1 MWATLLKEI
10 GKFLLRAYGG
20 EFYNVVKAIRG
31 AKKLRK
37 YSKYAK
43 WLKRTKNKHYALF
56 KKRLRKRYINYI
68 LKHIGVR
75 TLKAIPLG
83 RDIYEIVARGIWFY
97 AKKLA
102 YTQLVPVEIRKII
115 YYLHLLK
122 RMKRSFHKKKKN
134 ITNTNTRRKLR
145 EVKKDPSKAIEQFY
159 NPDQP
164 ENIVNLTKYKPR
176 NDAEKKIIDEILSM
190 IVSFWVKSPERHC
203 FDKAP
208 QWINIKRKQYSV
220 PIAGEIF
227 SKPFRVYQ
235 YKLFSQHSAAQ
246 YYAMAVKTANYG
258 REVFRRIRPKT
269 LDYATRKE
277 LFKLYN
283 K

>member
-1 MWATLLKEI
+1 MWATLLKEL

-20 EFYNVVKAIRG
+20 EFYNVVKAIKG

-43 WLKRTKNKHYALF
+43 WLKRSKNKHYVLF
-56 KKRLRKRYINYI
+56 KKRLRARYIKYI
-68 LKHIGVR
+68 LKGLGKR

-83 RDIYEIVARGIWFY
+83 RDIYEIVTRGFVFY

-102 YTQLVPVEIRKII
+102 YTTLVPVEIRKII
-115 YYLHLLK
+115 YFLHLLK
-122 RMKRSFHKKKKN
+122 RMKRTQYKKKK
-134 ITNTNTRRKLR
+134 ITNTRKSIR
-145 EVKKDPSKAIEQFY
+145 EVKKDPSKVIELFY
-159 NPDQP
+159 NQDQP
-164 ENIVNLTKYKPR
+164 ENIVNLTKCKPR
-176 NDAEKKIIDEILSM
+176 NDGEKKVIDEILST

-208 QWINIKRKQYSV
+208 QWMNIKRRLYSV

-235 YKLFSQHSAAQ
+235 YKLFSQQWAARC
-246 YYAMAVKTANYG
+246 YAMAVNTANYG
-258 REVFRRIRPKT
+258 REVFVRFRPKS

>member
-1 MWATLLKEI
+1 MWVTLFKELL
-10 GKFLLRAYGG
+10 KFLLRAYGG
-20 EFYNVVKAIRG
+20 EAYNVIKAIRG

-43 WLKRTKNKHYALF
+43 WLKRSKNKHYALF
-56 KKRLRKRYINYI
+56 KRRLRQRYIKYI
-68 LKHIGVR
+68 LKHIGIR

-83 RDIYEIVARGIWFY
+83 RDIYEMVTRGIWFY

-102 YTQLVPVEIRKII
+102 YTQLVPVEIRKLI
-115 YYLHLLK
+115 YFLHLLK
-122 RMKRSFHKKKKN
+122 RMKKSHHKKKK
-134 ITNTNTRRKLR
+134 ITNTRKNLR
-145 EVKKDPSKAIEQFY
+145 EVKRNPSKAMELFY

-164 ENIVNLTKYKPR
+164 DNIVNLTKYKPR
-176 NDAEKKIIDEILSM
+176 NDGEKKIIDEILSL

-227 SKPFRVYQ
+227 SKPFKVYQ
-235 YKLFSQHSAAQ
+235 YKLFSEHSAAK
-246 YYAMAVKTANYG
+246 YYSMAVSTQNYG
-258 REVFRRIRPKT
+258 REVFRRIRPKS
-269 LDYATRKE
+269 LDYATRQA

>member
-1 MWATLLKEI
+1 MWATLLKEL

-20 EFYNVVKAIRG
+20 EFYNVVKAIKG

-43 WLKRTKNKHYALF
+43 WLKSTKNKHYALF
-56 KKRLRKRYINYI
+56 KRRLRKRYIKYI
-68 LKHIGVR
+68 LSHIGVR
-75 TLKAIPLG
+75 TLKSIPLG
-83 RDIYEIVARGIWFY
+83 RDIYEIIARGIWFY

-102 YTQLVPVEIRKII
+102 YTQLIPVEIRKLI
-115 YYLHLLK
+115 YLLSLFK
-122 RMKRSFHKKKKN
+122 RMKKTHHKKKN
-134 ITNTNTRRKLR
+134 INSTRKKLR
-145 EVKKDPSKAIEQFY
+145 QVKDDPNKIIELFY
-159 NPDQP
+159 DQDQP
-164 ENIVNLTKYKPR
+164 DNVVNLTKFKPR
-176 NDAEKKIIDEILSM
+176 NDDEKKIIDEILSM

-208 QWINIKRKQYSV
+208 QWINIKRKQYSI

-227 SKPFRVYQ
+227 SKPFRAYQ
-235 YKLFSQHSAAQ
+235 YQLFSQHRAAE
-246 YYAMAVKTANYG
+246 YYKMAVKTANYG
-258 REVFRRIRPKT
+258 REVFRRIRPKS

>member
-1 MWATLLKEI
+1 MWAILFREL

-20 EFYNVVKAIRG
+20 GAYNLIKAIKG

-43 WLKRTKNKHYALF
+43 WLKSTKNKHYALF
-56 KKRLRKRYINYI
+56 KRRLRKRYIKYI
-68 LKHIGVR
+68 LSRIGVR
-75 TLKAIPLG
+75 MLKSIPLG
-83 RDIYEIVARGIWFY
+83 RDIYEIITRGIWFY

-102 YTQLVPVEIRKII
+102 YTTLVPVEIRKLI
-115 YYLHLLK
+115 YWLNLFK
-122 RMKRSFHKKKKN
+122 RMKKHHHKKKN
-134 ITNTNTRRKLR
+134 INSTRKKLR
-145 EVKKDPSKAIEQFY
+145 QVKRDPSKAIELFY
-159 NPDQP
+159 NQDQP
-164 ENIVNLTKYKPR
+164 ENIVNLTKFKPR
-176 NDAEKKIIDEILSM
+176 NDGEKKVIDEILSM

-208 QWINIKRKQYSV
+208 QWINIKRKLYSV

-246 YYAMAVKTANYG
+246 YYSMAVKTSNYG
-258 REVFRRIRPKT
+258 REVFRRIRPKS
-269 LDYATRKE
+269 LDYATRKA
-277 LFKLYN
+277 LFNLYN

>member
-1 MWATLLKEI
+1 MWAILLKEL
-10 GKFLLRAYGG
+10 GKYLLRAYGG
-20 EFYNVVKAIRG
+20 GAYNVIKAIKG

-56 KKRLRKRYINYI
+56 KRRLRKRYIKYI
-68 LKHIGVR
+68 LGRIGVR
-75 TLKAIPLG
+75 TIKSIPLG
-83 RDIYEIVARGIWFY
+83 RDIYEIITRGIWFY

-102 YTQLVPVEIRKII
+102 YTQLVPVEIRKLI
-115 YYLHLLK
+115 YLLSLFR
-122 RMKRSFHKKKKN
+122 RMKKHHHKKKN
-134 ITNTNTRRKLR
+134 INSTRKKLR
-145 EVKKDPSKAIEQFY
+145 QVKRDPNKAIELFY
-159 NPDQP
+159 DQDQP
-164 ENIVNLTKYKPR
+164 ENIVNLTKHKPR
-176 NDAEKKIIDEILSM
+176 NDGEKKIIDEILSM

-235 YKLFSQHSAAQ
+235 YQLFSQHRAAE
-246 YYAMAVKTANYG
+246 YYKMAVKTANYG
-258 REVFRRIRPKT
+258 REVFRRIRPKS
-269 LDYATRKE
+269 LDYVTRKE

>member
-1 MWATLLKEI
+1 MWATLLKEL

-20 EFYNVVKAIRG
+20 EFYNVVKAIKG

-56 KKRLRKRYINYI
+56 KKILRKRYIKYI
-68 LKHIGVR
+68 LSRIGVR
-75 TLKAIPLG
+75 ALKSIPLG
-83 RDIYEIVARGIWFY
+83 RDLYEIVTHGIWFY

-102 YTQLVPVEIRKII
+102 YTQLVPVEIRKLI
-115 YYLHLLK
+115 YLLRLFK
-122 RMKRSFHKKKKN
+122 RMKKTHHKKKN
-134 ITNTNTRRKLR
+134 INSTRKKLR
-145 EVKKDPSKAIEQFY
+145 QVKRDPNKVIELFY
-159 NPDQP
+159 NQDQP
-164 ENIVNLTKYKPR
+164 ENVVNLTKYKPH
-176 NDAEKKIIDEILSM
+176 NDGEKKVIDEILST

-235 YKLFSQHSAAQ
+235 YKLFSQHRAAE

-258 REVFRRIRPKT
+258 REVFRRIRPKS
-269 LDYATRKE
+269 LDYATRKA

>member
-1 MWATLLKEI
+1 MWAILFREL

-20 EFYNVVKAIRG
+20 EFYNVIKAVKG

-43 WLKRTKNKHYALF
+43 WLKRSNNKHYALF
-56 KKRLRKRYINYI
+56 KRRLRKRYINYI
-68 LKHIGVR
+68 LKYIGVR
-75 TLKAIPLG
+75 TLKSIPLG
-83 RDIYEIVARGIWFY
+83 RDIYEIVSRGIWFY

-102 YTQLVPVEIRKII
+102 YTTLVPVEIRKII
-115 YYLHLLK
+115 YLLHLFK
-122 RMKRSFHKKKKN
+122 RMTKKRDYKKKK
-134 ITNTNTRRKLR
+134 ITNTRRKLR
-145 EVKKDPSKAIEQFY
+145 EVKKDPNKAIELFY
-159 NPDQP
+159 NQDQP

-227 SKPFRVYQ
+227 SKPFRIYQ

-246 YYAMAVKTANYG
+246 YYSMAVKTSNYG
-258 REVFRRIRPKT
+258 REVFRRIRPKS
-269 LDYATRKE
+269 LDYATRKA
-277 LFKLYN
+277 LYKLYN

>member
-1 MWATLLKEI
+1 MWATFLREI
-10 GKFLLRAYGG
+10 GKYLLRTYGG
-20 EFYNVVKAIRG
+20 EFYNVVKAVKG

-43 WLKRTKNKHYALF
+43 WLKSTKNKHYALF
-56 KKRLRKRYINYI
+56 KKRLRKRYIKYI
-68 LKHIGVR
+68 LSHIGIR
-75 TLKAIPLG
+75 ALKSIPLG
-83 RDIYEIVARGIWFY
+83 RDIYEIVTRGIWFY

-102 YTQLVPVEIRKII
+102 YTTLVPVEIRKLI
-115 YYLHLLK
+115 YLLRLFK
-122 RMKRSFHKKKKN
+122 RMKKTHHKKKN
-134 ITNTNTRRKLR
+134 INSTRKKLR
-145 EVKKDPSKAIEQFY
+145 QVKRDPNKAIELFY
-159 NPDQP
+159 NQDQP
-164 ENIVNLTKYKPR
+164 ENVVNLTKYKPR
-176 NDAEKKIIDEILSM
+176 NDGEKKVIDEILSM

-235 YKLFSQHSAAQ
+235 YQLFSQHRAAE

-258 REVFRRIRPKT
+258 REVFRRIRPKSW
-269 LDYATRKE
+269 DYARRKE

>member
-1 MWATLLKEI
+1 MWATLLKEL
-10 GKFLLRAYGG
+10 GKYLLRAYGG
-20 EFYNVVKAIRG
+20 EFYNVVKAIKG

-37 YSKYAK
+37 YRKYAK
-43 WLKRTKNKHYALF
+43 WLKSTKNKHYALF
-56 KKRLRKRYINYI
+56 KRRLRKRYIKYM
-68 LKHIGVR
+68 LSHIGVR
-75 TLKAIPLG
+75 ALKSIPLG
-83 RDIYEIVARGIWFY
+83 RDIYEIVSRGIWFY

-102 YTQLVPVEIRKII
+102 YTQLVPVEIRKLI
-115 YYLHLLK
+115 YLLSLFK
-122 RMKRSFHKKKKN
+122 RRKKQHHKKKKIN
-134 ITNTNTRRKLR
+134 SMRKRLR
-145 EVKKDPSKAIEQFY
+145 QVKKDPNKAIELFY
-159 NPDQP
+159 NQDEP
-164 ENIVNLTKYKPR
+164 ENIVKLTKYKPR
-176 NDAEKKIIDEILSM
+176 NDGERKIIDEILSM

-235 YKLFSQHSAAQ
+235 YQLFSQHRAAE
-246 YYAMAVKTANYG
+246 YYKMAVKTANYG
-258 REVFRRIRPKT
+258 REVFRRIRPKS
-269 LDYATRKE
+269 LDYVTRKE

>member
-1 MWATLLKEI
+1 MWATLLREF
-10 GKFLLRAYGG
+10 GKYLLRAYGG
-20 EFYNVVKAIRG
+20 EFYNVVKAIKG

-37 YSKYAK
+37 YRKYAK
-43 WLKRTKNKHYALF
+43 WLKSTKNKHYALF
-56 KKRLRKRYINYI
+56 KRRLRKRYIKYI
-68 LKHIGVR
+68 LRCIGVR
-75 TLKAIPLG
+75 TLKSIPLG
-83 RDIYEIVARGIWFY
+83 RDIYEIITRGIWFY

-102 YTQLVPVEIRKII
+102 YTQLVPIEIRKLI
-115 YYLHLLK
+115 YLLSLFK
-122 RMKRSFHKKKKN
+122 RMKKQHHKKKN
-134 ITNTNTRRKLR
+134 INSTRKRLR
-145 EVKKDPSKAIEQFY
+145 QVKKDPNKAIELFY
-159 NPDQP
+159 NQDQP
-164 ENIVNLTKYKPR
+164 ENVVNLTKYKPR
-176 NDAEKKIIDEILSM
+176 NDGEKKIIDEILSM

-235 YKLFSQHSAAQ
+235 YQLFSQHRAAE

-258 REVFRRIRPKT
+258 REVFRRIRPKS
-269 LDYATRKE
+269 LDYVTRKE

>member
-1 MWATLLKEI
+1 MWATLLKEL

-20 EFYNVVKAIRG
+20 EFYNVVKAIKG

-43 WLKRTKNKHYALF
+43 WLKSTKNKHYALF
-56 KKRLRKRYINYI
+56 KKRLRKRYIKYI
-68 LKHIGVR
+68 LSHIGVR
-75 TLKAIPLG
+75 TLKSIPLG
-83 RDIYEIVARGIWFY
+83 RDIYEIVTRGIWFY

-102 YTQLVPVEIRKII
+102 YTQLVPVEIRKLI
-115 YYLHLLK
+115 YLLSLFK
-122 RMKRSFHKKKKN
+122 RMKKHHHKKKN
-134 ITNTNTRRKLR
+134 INSTRKKLR
-145 EVKKDPSKAIEQFY
+145 QVKRDPNKAIELFY
-159 NPDQP
+159 NQDEP
-164 ENIVNLTKYKPR
+164 ENIVNLTKHKPR
-176 NDAEKKIIDEILSM
+176 NDVEKKVIDEILSM

-235 YKLFSQHSAAQ
+235 YQLFSQHRAAE
-246 YYAMAVKTANYG
+246 YYKMAVKTANYG
-258 REVFRRIRPKT
+258 REVFRRIRPKS
-269 LDYATRKE
+269 LNYATRQE

>member
-1 MWATLLKEI
+1 MWAILLREL
-10 GKFLLRAYGG
+10 GKYLLRAYGG
-20 EFYNVVKAIRG
+20 GFYNLVKAVRG

-43 WLKRTKNKHYALF
+43 WLKRSNNKHYALF
-56 KKRLRKRYINYI
+56 KKRLRARYIKYI
-68 LKHIGVR
+68 LSRIGVR
-75 TLKAIPLG
+75 ELKSIPLG
-83 RDIYEIVARGIWFY
+83 RDIYEIVTRGIWFY
-97 AKKLA
+97 AKKLV

-115 YYLHLLK
+115 YLLHLFR
-122 RMKRSFHKKKKN
+122 RMKKGHHKKKN
-134 ITNTNTRRKLR
+134 ITNTRRKLR
-145 EVKKDPSKAIEQFY
+145 EVKKDPNKAIDLFY
-159 NPDQP
+159 NEDQP

-176 NDAEKKIIDEILSM
+176 NDGEKKIIDEILSM

-227 SKPFRVYQ
+227 SKPFRAYQ

-258 REVFRRIRPKT
+258 REVFRRIRPKS
-269 LDYATRKE
+269 LDYVTRKE

>member
-1 MWATLLKEI
+1 MWAILFRELA
-10 GKFLLRAYGG
+10 KFLLRAYGG
-20 EFYNVVKAIRG
+20 EIYNVIKAVRG

-43 WLKRTKNKHYALF
+43 WLKRSNNKHYALF
-56 KKRLRKRYINYI
+56 KRRLRNRYIKYI
-68 LKHIGVR
+68 LKGLGKR
-75 TLKAIPLG
+75 ALKSIPLG
-83 RDIYEIVARGIWFY
+83 RDIYEIVVRGIWFY

-102 YTQLVPVEIRKII
+102 YTELVPVEIRKLI
-115 YYLHLLK
+115 YFLHLFK
-122 RMKRSFHKKKKN
+122 RMKRTHHKKKN
-134 ITNTNTRRKLR
+134 ITNTRRKLR
-145 EVKKDPSKAIEQFY
+145 EVKKDPNKAIELFY
-159 NPDQP
+159 NEDQP
-164 ENIVNLTKYKPR
+164 ENIVNLTKYKPH
-176 NDAEKKIIDEILSM
+176 NDGEKKIIDEILSM

-258 REVFRRIRPKT
+258 REVFRRIRPKS
-269 LDYATRKE
+269 LDYATRKA
-277 LFKLYN
+277 LFNLYN

>member
-1 MWATLLKEI
+1 MWAILFREL

-20 EFYNVVKAIRG
+20 EFYNIVKAIKST
-31 AKKLRK
+31 KKLR
-37 YSKYAK
+37 KYAK
-43 WLKRTKNKHYALF
+43 WLKRSNNKHYALF
-56 KKRLRKRYINYI
+56 KRRLRNRYIKYI
-68 LKHIGVR
+68 LSHIGVR
-75 TLKAIPLG
+75 ALKAIPLG
-83 RDIYEIVARGIWFY
+83 RDIYEIVARGFVFY

-102 YTQLVPVEIRKII
+102 YTTLVPVEIRKII
-115 YYLHLLK
+115 YFLHLLK
-122 RMKRSFHKKKKN
+122 RLKKGNYKKKK
-134 ITNTNTRRKLR
+134 ITNTRRKLR
-145 EVKKDPSKAIEQFY
+145 EVKKDPNKAIETFY

-164 ENIVNLTKYKPR
+164 ENIVNLTKCKPR
-176 NDAEKKIIDEILSM
+176 NDGEKKIIDDILSM

-246 YYAMAVKTANYG
+246 YYSMAVKTANYG
-258 REVFRRIRPKT
+258 REVFKRIRPKS
-269 LDYATRKE
+269 LDYATRKA

>member
-1 MWATLLKEI
+1 MWAILFREL
-10 GKFLLRAYGG
+10 GKYLLRAYGG
-20 EFYNVVKAIRG
+20 GAYNVIKAIKG

-43 WLKRTKNKHYALF
+43 WLKSTKNKHYALF
-56 KKRLRKRYINYI
+56 KRRLRKRYIKYI
-68 LKHIGVR
+68 LSRIGVR
-75 TLKAIPLG
+75 TLKSIPLG
-83 RDIYEIVARGIWFY
+83 RDIYEIIARGIWFY

-102 YTQLVPVEIRKII
+102 YTTLVPVEIRKLI
-115 YYLHLLK
+115 YLLSLFK
-122 RMKRSFHKKKKN
+122 RMKKTHHKKKN
-134 ITNTNTRRKLR
+134 INSTRKKLR
-145 EVKKDPSKAIEQFY
+145 QVKKDPNKAIELFY
-159 NPDQP
+159 DQDQP
-164 ENIVNLTKYKPR
+164 ENIVNLTKHKPR
-176 NDAEKKIIDEILSM
+176 NNGEKKVIDEILSM

-235 YKLFSQHSAAQ
+235 YQLFSQHRAAE

-258 REVFRRIRPKT
+258 REVFRRIRPKS
-269 LDYATRKE
+269 LNYATRQA

>member
-1 MWATLLKEI
+1 MWATLLKEL

-20 EFYNVVKAIRG
+20 EFYNVVKAVKG

-43 WLKRTKNKHYALF
+43 WLKSTKNKHYALF
-56 KKRLRKRYINYI
+56 KRRLRKRYIKYI
-68 LKHIGVR
+68 LSHIGVR
-75 TLKAIPLG
+75 TLKSIPLG
-83 RDIYEIVARGIWFY
+83 RDIYEIIARGIWFY

-102 YTQLVPVEIRKII
+102 YTQLIPVEIRKLI
-115 YYLHLLK
+115 YLLSLFK
-122 RMKRSFHKKKKN
+122 RMKKTHHKKKN
-134 ITNTNTRRKLR
+134 INSTRKKLR
-145 EVKKDPSKAIEQFY
+145 QVKDDPNKIIELFY
-159 NPDQP
+159 DQDQP
-164 ENIVNLTKYKPR
+164 DNVVNLTKFKPR
-176 NDAEKKIIDEILSM
+176 NDDEKKIIDEILSM

-208 QWINIKRKQYSV
+208 QWINIKRKQYSI

-227 SKPFRVYQ
+227 SKPFRAYQ
-235 YKLFSQHSAAQ
+235 YQLFSQHRAAE
-246 YYAMAVKTANYG
+246 YYKMAVKTANYG
-258 REVFRRIRPKT
+258 REVFRRIRPKS

>member
-1 MWATLLKEI
+1 MWATLLREL

-20 EFYNVVKAIRG
+20 EFYNVVKAIKG

-43 WLKRTKNKHYALF
+43 WLKSTKNKHYALF
-56 KKRLRKRYINYI
+56 KKRLRARYIKYI
-68 LKHIGVR
+68 LKGLGKR

-83 RDIYEIVARGIWFY
+83 RDIYEIVARGFVFY

-102 YTQLVPVEIRKII
+102 YTTLVPVEIRKLI
-115 YYLHLLK
+115 YFLHLFK
-122 RMKRSFHKKKKN
+122 RITKKRDYKRKK
-134 ITNTNTRRKLR
+134 ITNTRKSIR
-145 EVKKDPSKAIEQFY
+145 EVKKDPNKAIELFY
-159 NPDQP
+159 NQDQP

-176 NDAEKKIIDEILSM
+176 NDGEKKIIDEILSM

-235 YKLFSQHSAAQ
+235 YQIFSQHRAAE

-258 REVFRRIRPKT
+258 REVFRRFRPKS
-269 LDYATRKE
+269 LNYATRQE

>member
-1 MWATLLKEI
+1 MWAILFRELS
-10 GKFLLRAYGG
+10 KFLLRAYGG
-20 EFYNVVKAIRG
+20 EIYNVVKAVRG

-43 WLKRTKNKHYALF
+43 WLKHSNNKHYTLF
-56 KKRLRKRYINYI
+56 KKRLRARYIKYI
-68 LKHIGVR
+68 LKGFGKR
-75 TLKAIPLG
+75 ALKSIPLG
-83 RDIYEIVARGIWFY
+83 RDIYEIITRGIWFY

-102 YTQLVPVEIRKII
+102 YTELVPIEIRKLI
-115 YYLHLLK
+115 YYLHLFK
-122 RMKRSFHKKKKN
+122 RIKKSHHKKNK
-134 ITNTNTRRKLR
+134 ITNTRRKLR

-159 NPDQP
+159 NEEQP

-176 NDAEKKIIDEILSM
+176 NDGEKKIIDEILSM

-258 REVFRRIRPKT
+258 REVFKRIRPKS
-269 LDYATRKE
+269 LDYVTRKE

>member
-1 MWATLLKEI
+1 MWAILFREL

-20 EFYNVVKAIRG
+20 EIYNVIKAIRG

-43 WLKRTKNKHYALF
+43 WLKRSNNKHYALF
-56 KKRLRKRYINYI
+56 KKRLRARYIKYI
-68 LKHIGVR
+68 LKGLGKR
-75 TLKAIPLG
+75 GLKAIPLG
-83 RDIYEIVARGIWFY
+83 RDIYEIVTHGFVFY

-102 YTQLVPVEIRKII
+102 YTTLVPVEIRKLI
-115 YYLHLLK
+115 YFLHLFRRIKNSHHK
-122 RMKRSFHKKKKN
+122 RKK

-145 EVKKDPSKAIEQFY
+145 EVKKDPTKVNDLFY
-159 NPDQP
+159 NEDQP

-235 YKLFSQHSAAQ
+235 YKLFSQHSAAK
-246 YYAMAVKTANYG
+246 YYKMAVSTSNYG
-258 REVFRRIRPKT
+258 REVFKRIRPKS
-269 LDYATRKE
+269 LDYATRKA

>member
-1 MWATLLKEI
+1 MWATLFKELL
-10 GKFLLRAYGG
+10 KFLLRAYGG
-20 EFYNVVKAIRG
+20 EAYNVIKAIRG

-43 WLKRTKNKHYALF
+43 WLKRSKNKHYALF
-56 KKRLRKRYINYI
+56 KRRLRNRYIKYI
-68 LKHIGVR
+68 LKHIGIR

-83 RDIYEIVARGIWFY
+83 RDIYEMVTRGIWFY

-102 YTQLVPVEIRKII
+102 YTQLVPVEIRKLI
-115 YYLHLLK
+115 YFLHLLK
-122 RMKRSFHKKKKN
+122 RMKKSHHKKKK
-134 ITNTNTRRKLR
+134 ITNTRKSIR
-145 EVKKDPSKAIEQFY
+145 EVKRDPSKAMELFY
-159 NPDQP
+159 NPDNP
-164 ENIVNLTKYKPR
+164 DNIVNLTKYKPR
-176 NDAEKKIIDEILSM
+176 NDGEKKIIDEILSL

-227 SKPFRVYQ
+227 SKPFKVYQ
-235 YKLFSQHSAAQ
+235 YKLFSEHSAAK
-246 YYAMAVKTANYG
+246 YYSMAVSTQNYG
-258 REVFRRIRPKT
+258 REVFRRIRPKS
-269 LDYATRKE
+269 LDYATRKA
-277 LFKLYN
+277 LYKLYN

>member
-1 MWATLLKEI
+1 MWATLLKEL
-10 GKFLLRAYGG
+10 GKYLLRAYGG
-20 EFYNVVKAIRG
+20 EFYNVVKAVKG

-43 WLKRTKNKHYALF
+43 WLKSTKNKHYALF
-56 KKRLRKRYINYI
+56 KKRLRKRYIKYI
-68 LKHIGVR
+68 LSHIGIR
-75 TLKAIPLG
+75 ALKSIPLG
-83 RDIYEIVARGIWFY
+83 RDIYEIVTRGIWFY

-102 YTQLVPVEIRKII
+102 YTQLVPVEIRKLI
-115 YYLHLLK
+115 YLLSLFK
-122 RMKRSFHKKKKN
+122 RMKKSHHKKKN
-134 ITNTNTRRKLR
+134 INSTRKKLR
-145 EVKKDPSKAIEQFY
+145 QVKRDPNKAIELFY
-159 NPDQP
+159 NQDQP

-176 NDAEKKIIDEILSM
+176 NDGEKKIIDEILSM

-235 YKLFSQHSAAQ
+235 YQLFSQHRAAE
-246 YYAMAVKTANYG
+246 YYKMAVKTANYG
-258 REVFRRIRPKT
+258 REVFRRIRPKS
-269 LDYATRKE
+269 LDYVTRKE

>member
-1 MWATLLKEI
+1 MWAILFREL

-20 EFYNVVKAIRG
+20 EIYNVVKAVRG

-43 WLKRTKNKHYALF
+43 WLKRSNNKHYALF
-56 KKRLRKRYINYI
+56 KKRLRARYIKYI
-68 LKHIGVR
+68 LKWFGKR
-75 TLKAIPLG
+75 TLKSIPLG
-83 RDIYEIVARGIWFY
+83 RDIYEIVSRGIWFY

-102 YTQLVPVEIRKII
+102 YTELVPVEIRKLI
-115 YYLHLLK
+115 YLLNLFK
-122 RMKRSFHKKKKN
+122 RMKKSHHKKRN

-176 NDAEKKIIDEILSM
+176 NDAEKKIIDDILSM

-227 SKPFRVYQ
+227 SKPFRIYQ

-246 YYAMAVKTANYG
+246 YYSMAVKTSNYG
-258 REVFRRIRPKT
+258 REVFRRIRPKS
-269 LDYATRKE
+269 LDYATRKA
-277 LFKLYN
+277 LYKLYN

>member
-1 MWATLLKEI
+1 MWAILFREL
-10 GKFLLRAYGG
+10 GKYLLRAYGG
-20 EFYNVVKAIRG
+20 GAYNVIKAIKG

-56 KKRLRKRYINYI
+56 KRRLRKRYIKYI
-68 LKHIGVR
+68 LSRIGVR
-75 TLKAIPLG
+75 TLKSIPLG
-83 RDIYEIVARGIWFY
+83 RDIYEIIARGIWFY

-102 YTQLVPVEIRKII
+102 YTTLVPVEIRKLI
-115 YYLHLLK
+115 YLLSLFK
-122 RMKRSFHKKKKN
+122 RMKKTHHKKKN
-134 ITNTNTRRKLR
+134 INSTRKKLR
-145 EVKKDPSKAIEQFY
+145 QVKKDPNKAIELFY
-159 NPDQP
+159 DQDQP
-164 ENIVNLTKYKPR
+164 ENIVNLTKHKPR
-176 NDAEKKIIDEILSM
+176 NNGEKKVIDEILSM

-235 YKLFSQHSAAQ
+235 YQLFSQHRAAE

-258 REVFRRIRPKT
+258 REVFRRIRPKS
-269 LDYATRKE
+269 LNYATRQA

>member
-1 MWATLLKEI
+1 MWATFLREI
-10 GKFLLRAYGG
+10 GKYLLRAYGG
-20 EFYNVVKAIRG
+20 EFYNVVKAVKG

-43 WLKRTKNKHYALF
+43 WLKSTKNKHYALF
-56 KKRLRKRYINYI
+56 KKRLRKRYIKYI
-68 LKHIGVR
+68 LSHFGVR
-75 TLKAIPLG
+75 TLKSIPLG
-83 RDIYEIVARGIWFY
+83 RDIYEIVTRGIWFY

-102 YTQLVPVEIRKII
+102 YTQLVPIEIRKLI
-115 YYLHLLK
+115 YLLSVLK
-122 RMKRSFHKKKKN
+122 RMKKHHHKKKN
-134 ITNTNTRRKLR
+134 INSTRKKLR
-145 EVKKDPSKAIEQFY
+145 QVKKDPNKAIELFY
-159 NPDQP
+159 NQDQP
-164 ENIVNLTKYKPR
+164 ENVVKLTKYKPR
-176 NDAEKKIIDEILSM
+176 NDGEKKVIDEILSM

-235 YKLFSQHSAAQ
+235 YQLFSQHRAAE

-258 REVFRRIRPKT
+258 REVFRRIRPKS
-269 LDYATRKE
+269 LDYVTRKE

>member
-1 MWATLLKEI
+1 MWATLFRELVKY
-10 GKFLLRAYGG
+10 LLRAYGG
-20 EFYNVVKAIRG
+20 EIYNVIKAIRG

-43 WLKRTKNKHYALF
+43 WLKRSNNKHYALF
-56 KKRLRKRYINYI
+56 KKRLRQRYIKYI

-83 RDIYEIVARGIWFY
+83 RDIYEIVTRGFIFY
-97 AKKLA
+97 ANKLA
-102 YTQLVPVEIRKII
+102 YTELVPVEIRKII
-115 YYLHLLK
+115 YFLHLLK
-122 RMKRSFHKKKKN
+122 RMKKANYKKKK
-134 ITNTNTRRKLR
+134 ITNTRKSIR
-145 EVKKDPSKAIEQFY
+145 QVKRNPAKAMELFY

-176 NDAEKKIIDEILSM
+176 NDAEKKIIDEILSL

-227 SKPFRVYQ
+227 SKPFKVYQ
-235 YKLFSQHSAAQ
+235 YKLFSEHSAAK
-246 YYAMAVKTANYG
+246 YYSMAVSTQNYG
-258 REVFRRIRPKT
+258 REVFRRIRPKS
-269 LDYATRKE
+269 LDYATRQA
-277 LFKLYN
+277 LYKLYN

>member
-1 MWATLLKEI
+1 MWATLLREL

-43 WLKRTKNKHYALF
+43 WLKSTKNKHYALF
-56 KKRLRKRYINYI
+56 KKRLRARYIKYI
-68 LKHIGVR
+68 LSHIGVR
-75 TLKAIPLG
+75 TLKSIPLG
-83 RDIYEIVARGIWFY
+83 RDIYEIVTRGIWFY

-115 YYLHLLK
+115 YFLHLFK
-122 RMKRSFHKKKKN
+122 RMKREHYKKKK
-134 ITNTNTRRKLR
+134 ITNTRKSIR
-145 EVKKDPSKAIEQFY
+145 QVKKDPNKAIELFY
-159 NPDQP
+159 NQEQP
-164 ENIVNLTKYKPR
+164 ENIVKLTKYKPR
-176 NDAEKKIIDEILSM
+176 NDGEKKVIDEILSL

-235 YKLFSQHSAAQ
+235 YQIFSQHRAAE
-246 YYAMAVKTANYG
+246 YYAMAVKTQNYG
-258 REVFRRIRPKT
+258 REVFRRFRPKS
-269 LDYATRKE
+269 LNYATRKE

>member
-1 MWATLLKEI
+1 MWAILFREV

-20 EFYNVVKAIRG
+20 EIYNVVKAIRG

-43 WLKRTKNKHYALF
+43 WLKRSKNKHYALF
-56 KKRLRKRYINYI
+56 KKRLRARYIKYI
-68 LKHIGVR
+68 LKWFGKR

-102 YTQLVPVEIRKII
+102 YTTLVPVEIRKII
-115 YYLHLLK
+115 YFLHLLK
-122 RMKRSFHKKKKN
+122 RITKKRDYKKKK
-134 ITNTNTRRKLR
+134 ITNTRRKLR
-145 EVKKDPSKAIEQFY
+145 EVKKDPNKAGELFY
-159 NPDQP
+159 NEDQP

-246 YYAMAVKTANYG
+246 YYKMAVSTANYG
-258 REVFRRIRPKT
+258 REVFKRIRPKS

>member
-1 MWATLLKEI
+1 MWATLLKEL

-20 EFYNVVKAIRG
+20 EFYNVVKAIKG

-43 WLKRTKNKHYALF
+43 WLKSTKNKHYALF
-56 KKRLRKRYINYI
+56 KKRLRKRYIKYI
-68 LKHIGVR
+68 LSHIGVR
-75 TLKAIPLG
+75 TLKSIPLG
-83 RDIYEIVARGIWFY
+83 RDIYEIITRGIWFY
-97 AKKLA
+97 SKKLA
-102 YTQLVPVEIRKII
+102 YTQLVPVEIRKLI
-115 YYLHLLK
+115 YLLSLFK
-122 RMKRSFHKKKKN
+122 RMKKSHHKKK
-134 ITNTNTRRKLR
+134 NTNSTRKKLR
-145 EVKKDPSKAIEQFY
+145 QVKRDPNKAIELFY
-159 NPDQP
+159 NQDQP
-164 ENIVNLTKYKPR
+164 ENIVNLTKYKPH
-176 NDAEKKIIDEILSM
+176 NNGEKKVIDEILSM

-208 QWINIKRKQYSV
+208 QWINIKRKIYSV

-235 YKLFSQHSAAQ
+235 YKLFTQQHAAV
-246 YYAMAVKTANYG
+246 YYKMAVKTANYG
-258 REVFRRIRPKT
+258 REVFVRIRPKS
-269 LDYATRKE
+269 LDYATRQE

>member
-1 MWATLLKEI
+1 MWAILFREL

-20 EFYNVVKAIRG
+20 EFYNIVKAIKG

-37 YSKYAK
+37 YGKYAK
-43 WLKRTKNKHYALF
+43 WLKRSNNKHYALF
-56 KKRLRKRYINYI
+56 KRRLRNRYIKYI
-68 LKHIGVR
+68 LSHIGVR
-75 TLKAIPLG
+75 ALKAIPLG
-83 RDIYEIVARGIWFY
+83 RDIYEIVARGFVFY

-102 YTQLVPVEIRKII
+102 YTTLVPVEIRKII
-115 YYLHLLK
+115 YFLHLLK
-122 RMKRSFHKKKKN
+122 RLKKGNYKKKK
-134 ITNTNTRRKLR
+134 ITNTRRKLR
-145 EVKKDPSKAIEQFY
+145 EVKKDPNKAIETFY

-164 ENIVNLTKYKPR
+164 ENIVNLTKCKPR
-176 NDAEKKIIDEILSM
+176 NDGEKKIIDDILSM

-246 YYAMAVKTANYG
+246 YYSMAVKTANYG
-258 REVFRRIRPKT
+258 REVFKRIRPKS
-269 LDYATRKE
+269 LDYATRKA

>member
-1 MWATLLKEI
+1 MWAILLREL
-10 GKFLLRAYGG
+10 GKYLLRAYGAG
-20 EFYNVVKAIRG
+20 FYNLVKAVRG

-43 WLKRTKNKHYALF
+43 WLKRSNNKHYALF
-56 KKRLRKRYINYI
+56 KKRLRARYIKYI
-68 LKHIGVR
+68 LSRIGVR
-75 TLKAIPLG
+75 MLKSIPLG
-83 RDIYEIVARGIWFY
+83 RDIYEIVTRGIWFY
-97 AKKLA
+97 AKKLV

-115 YYLHLLK
+115 YLLHLFR
-122 RMKRSFHKKKKN
+122 RMKKGHHKKKN
-134 ITNTNTRRKLR
+134 ITNTRRKLR
-145 EVKKDPSKAIEQFY
+145 EVKKDPNKAIDLFY
-159 NPDQP
+159 NEDQP

-176 NDAEKKIIDEILSM
+176 NDGEKKIIDEILSM

-258 REVFRRIRPKT
+258 REVFRRIRPKS
-269 LDYATRKE
+269 LDYVTRKE

>member
-1 MWATLLKEI
+1 MWATLLREL

-20 EFYNVVKAIRG
+20 EFYNVVKAIKG

-43 WLKRTKNKHYALF
+43 WLKSTKNKHYALF
-56 KKRLRKRYINYI
+56 KKRLRKRYIKYI
-68 LKHIGVR
+68 LSHIGVR
-75 TLKAIPLG
+75 TLKSIPLG
-83 RDIYEIVARGIWFY
+83 RDIYEIVTRGIWFY

-102 YTQLVPVEIRKII
+102 YTQLVPVEIRKLI
-115 YYLHLLK
+115 YLLSLFK
-122 RMKRSFHKKKKN
+122 RMKKHHHKKKN
-134 ITNTNTRRKLR
+134 INSTRKKLR
-145 EVKKDPSKAIEQFY
+145 QVKRDPNKAIELFY
-159 NPDQP
+159 NQDEP
-164 ENIVNLTKYKPR
+164 ENIVNLTKHKPH
-176 NDAEKKIIDEILSM
+176 NDSEKKVIDEILSM

-235 YKLFSQHSAAQ
+235 YQLFSQHRAAE
-246 YYAMAVKTANYG
+246 YYKMAVKTANYG
-258 REVFRRIRPKT
+258 REVFRRIRPKS
-269 LDYATRKE
+269 LDYVTRQE

>member
-20 EFYNVVKAIRG
+20 EFYNVVKAVKG

-56 KKRLRKRYINYI
+56 KKTLRKRYIKYI
-68 LKHIGVR
+68 LSRIGIR
-75 TLKAIPLG
+75 TLKSIPLG
-83 RDIYEIVARGIWFY
+83 RDLYEIVSHGIWFY
-97 AKKLA
+97 AKKLV
-102 YTQLVPVEIRKII
+102 YTQLVPVEIRKLI
-115 YYLHLLK
+115 YLLRLFK
-122 RMKRSFHKKKKN
+122 RMKKHHHKKKN
-134 ITNTNTRRKLR
+134 INSTRKKLR
-145 EVKKDPSKAIEQFY
+145 QVKDDPNKVIELFY
-159 NPDQP
+159 NQDQP
-164 ENIVNLTKYKPR
+164 ENVVNLTKYKPH
-176 NDAEKKIIDEILSM
+176 NDGEKKVIDEILST

-235 YKLFSQHSAAQ
+235 YKLFTQQQAAE
-246 YYAMAVKTANYG
+246 YYKMAVQTANYG
-258 REVFRRIRPKT
+258 REVFRRIRPKS

>member
-1 MWATLLKEI
+1 MWAILFREL

-20 EFYNVVKAIRG
+20 EFYNIVKAVKG

-37 YSKYAK
+37 YGKYAK
-43 WLKRTKNKHYALF
+43 WLKRSNNKHYALF
-56 KKRLRKRYINYI
+56 KRRLRNRYIKYI
-68 LKHIGVR
+68 LSHIGVR
-75 TLKAIPLG
+75 ALKAIPLG
-83 RDIYEIVARGIWFY
+83 RDIYEIVARGFVFY

-102 YTQLVPVEIRKII
+102 YTTLVPVEIRKII
-115 YYLHLLK
+115 YFLHLLK
-122 RMKRSFHKKKKN
+122 RLKKGNYKKKK
-134 ITNTNTRRKLR
+134 ITNTRRKLR
-145 EVKKDPSKAIEQFY
+145 EVKKDPNKAIETFY

-164 ENIVNLTKYKPR
+164 ENIVNLTKCKPR
-176 NDAEKKIIDEILSM
+176 NGAEKKIIDDILSM

-246 YYAMAVKTANYG
+246 YYSMAVKTANYG
-258 REVFRRIRPKT
+258 REVFKRIRPKS
-269 LDYATRKE
+269 LDYATRKA

>member
-1 MWATLLKEI
+1 MWAILLREL

-20 EFYNVVKAIRG
+20 EFYNVVKAIKG

-43 WLKRTKNKHYALF
+43 WLKSTKNKHYALF
-56 KKRLRKRYINYI
+56 KKRLRKRYIKYI
-68 LKHIGVR
+68 LSHIGIR
-75 TLKAIPLG
+75 TLKSIPLG
-83 RDIYEIVARGIWFY
+83 RDIYEIVTRGIWFY

-102 YTQLVPVEIRKII
+102 YTQLVPVEIRKLI
-115 YYLHLLK
+115 YLLSLFK
-122 RMKRSFHKKKKN
+122 RMKKSHHKKKN
-134 ITNTNTRRKLR
+134 INSTRKKLR
-145 EVKKDPSKAIEQFY
+145 QVKRDPNKAIELFY
-159 NPDQP
+159 DQDQP

-176 NDAEKKIIDEILSM
+176 NDGEKKIIDEILSM

-235 YKLFSQHSAAQ
+235 YQLFSQHRAAE
-246 YYAMAVKTANYG
+246 YYKMAVKTANYG
-258 REVFRRIRPKT
+258 REVFRRIRPKS
-269 LDYATRKE
+269 LDYVTRKE

>member
-1 MWATLLKEI
+1 MWATLLKEL

-20 EFYNVVKAIRG
+20 EFYNVVKAIKG

-56 KKRLRKRYINYI
+56 KKRLRKRYIKYF
-68 LKHIGVR
+68 LSRIGVR
-75 TLKAIPLG
+75 ALKSIPLG
-83 RDIYEIVARGIWFY
+83 RDIYEIVTHGIWFY

-102 YTQLVPVEIRKII
+102 YTQLVPVEIRKLI
-115 YYLHLLK
+115 YLLSLFK
-122 RMKRSFHKKKKN
+122 RMKKTHHKKKK
-134 ITNTNTRRKLR
+134 TDSTRKKLR
-145 EVKKDPSKAIEQFY
+145 QVKRDPNKAIELFY
-159 NPDQP
+159 NQDQP
-164 ENIVNLTKYKPR
+164 ENVVKLTKYKPH
-176 NDAEKKIIDEILSM
+176 NDGEKKIIDEILSM

-235 YKLFSQHSAAQ
+235 YQLFSQHRAAE
-246 YYAMAVKTANYG
+246 YYKMAVKTANYG
-258 REVFRRIRPKT
+258 REVFRRIRPKS

>member
-1 MWATLLKEI
+1 MWATLFKELL
-10 GKFLLRAYGG
+10 KFLLRAYGG
-20 EFYNVVKAIRG
+20 EAYNVIKAIRG

-43 WLKRTKNKHYALF
+43 WLKRSKNKHYALF
-56 KKRLRKRYINYI
+56 KRRLRQRYIKYI
-68 LKHIGVR
+68 LKHIGIR
-75 TLKAIPLG
+75 ALKAIPLG
-83 RDIYEIVARGIWFY
+83 RDIYEIVTRGFVFY

-102 YTQLVPVEIRKII
+102 YTKLVPVEIRKLI
-115 YYLHLLK
+115 YFLNLLK
-122 RMKRSFHKKKKN
+122 RMTKKTGHKKKK
-134 ITNTNTRRKLR
+134 ITNTRKNLR
-145 EVKKDPSKAIEQFY
+145 EVKRNPSKAMELFY

-164 ENIVNLTKYKPR
+164 DNVVNLTKYKPR
-176 NDAEKKIIDEILSM
+176 NDAEKKIIDEILSL

-227 SKPFRVYQ
+227 SKPFKVYQ
-235 YKLFSQHSAAQ
+235 YKLFSEHSAAK
-246 YYAMAVKTANYG
+246 YYSMAVSTQNYG
-258 REVFRRIRPKT
+258 REVFRRIRPKS
-269 LDYATRKE
+269 LDYATRKA
-277 LFKLYN
+277 LYKLYN

>member
-1 MWATLLKEI
+1 MWATLFRELC
-10 GKFLLRAYGG
+10 KFLLRAYGG
-20 EFYNVVKAIRG
+20 EIYNVVKAVRG

-43 WLKRTKNKHYALF
+43 WLKRSNNAHYALF
-56 KKRLRKRYINYI
+56 KRHLRQRYIKYI
-68 LKHIGVR
+68 LKHIGIR
-75 TLKAIPLG
+75 TLKSIPLG
-83 RDIYEIVARGIWFY
+83 RDIYEITTHGIWFY

-102 YTQLVPVEIRKII
+102 YTQLVPVEIRKLI
-115 YYLHLLK
+115 YFLNLFK
-122 RMKRSFHKKKKN
+122 RMKRGNYKKKK
-134 ITNTNTRRKLR
+134 ITNTRKSIR
-145 EVKKDPSKAIEQFY
+145 QVKKDPNKAIELFY
-159 NPDQP
+159 NQEQP
-164 ENIVNLTKYKPR
+164 ENIVKLTKYKPR
-176 NDAEKKIIDEILSM
+176 NNAEKKIIDEILSL

-235 YKLFSQHSAAQ
+235 YKLFSQHSAAK
-246 YYAMAVKTANYG
+246 YYSMAVKTSNYG
-258 REVFRRIRPKT
+258 REVFKRIRPKS
-269 LDYATRKE
+269 LDYPTRQA
-277 LFKLYN
+277 LYKLYN

>member
-1 MWATLLKEI
+1 MWATLFRELA
-10 GKFLLRAYGG
+10 KFLLRAYGG
-20 EFYNVVKAIRG
+20 EFYNVVKAVRG

-43 WLKRTKNKHYALF
+43 WLKRANNKHYALF
-56 KKRLRKRYINYI
+56 KKRLRQRYIKYI
-68 LKHIGVR
+68 LGHIGIR
-75 TLKAIPLG
+75 ALKSIPLG
-83 RDIYEIVARGIWFY
+83 RDIYEIVTRGIWFY

-102 YTQLVPVEIRKII
+102 YTQLVPVEIRKLI
-115 YYLHLLK
+115 YFLHLLK
-122 RMKRSFHKKKKN
+122 RMKRTHYKKKK
-134 ITNTNTRRKLR
+134 ITNTRKSIR
-145 EVKKDPSKAIEQFY
+145 QVKRDPNKAIELFY
-159 NPDQP
+159 NEEQP
-164 ENIVNLTKYKPR
+164 ENVVKLAKYKPR
-176 NDAEKKIIDEILSM
+176 NDGEKKIIDEILSL

-235 YKLFSQHSAAQ
+235 YQIFSQHRAAE
-246 YYAMAVKTANYG
+246 YYAMAVKTQNYG
-258 REVFRRIRPKT
+258 REVFRRFRPKS
-269 LDYATRKE
+269 LSYATRKE